1 MAEEKP
7 KTSEETAPK
16 PVRKVKKIL
25 TDETP
30 VAAPAPEG
38 SKAEPKPASKAPA
51 KKPSPKGPA
60 KAAAKKPAPKPA
72 AERKAAPKVP
82 EKKPESEKEPEAE
95 KPAVAP
101 KGEEKVPEKKP
112 AKKPT
117 KKAVKPPEKEEK
129 KPAKKARKPTKKE
142 KEKEEAEEAEEEEK
156 KPAKKARKPTKKEKE
171 EEEAE
176 EAEEEEEHEARKKP
190 ELTEAIRAALRI
202 RREIARRRPTF
213 YRQEWYRY
221 KRLGLKWRKPQGG
234 QSKLR
239 RHLGYR
245 INVVS
250 IGFRGPRPTRGLH
263 PSGFQEVLVHTV
275 QELKGIDPKT
285 HAVRIGG
292 GVGGRKRHAIQEEA
306 DELGLRILNRRE
318 E

>member
-1 MAEEKP
+1 MADEKP
-7 KTSEETAPK
+7 KTSEEEAPK
-16 PVRKVKKIL
+16 PVRKVKKVL

-30 VAAPAPEG
+30 VAAPSPEAP
-38 SKAEPKPASKAPA
+38 KAEPKPAPKPTPKKPSAKAPAKAPA
-51 KKPSPKGPA
+51 KKP
-60 KAAAKKPAPKPA
+60 AAKTAPA
-72 AERKAAPKVP
+72 RKAAPKAPETKPEP
-82 EKKPESEKEPEAE
+82 EKKAEAETAAVEPKPEA
-95 KPAVAP
+95 KAL
-101 KGEEKVPEKKP
+101 EKKP
-112 AKKPT
+112 AKKPE
-117 KKAVKPPEKEEK
+117 KKSVKPPAKEKG

-142 KEKEEAEEAEEEEK
+142 KE
-156 KPAKKARKPTKKEKE
+156 E

-221 KRLGLKWRKPQGG
+221 RRLGLKWRKPQGG

-275 QELKGIDPKT
+275 AQLKGIDPKIQ
-285 HAVRIGG
+285 AVRIGG

>member
-1 MAEEKP
+1 MADEKP
-7 KTSEETAPK
+7 KTSEEEAPK
-16 PVRKVKKIL
+16 PVRKVKKVL

-30 VAAPAPEG
+30 VAAPSPEAP
-38 SKAEPKPASKAPA
+38 KAEPKPAPKPTPKKPSAKAPAKAPA
-51 KKPSPKGPA
+51 KKP
-60 KAAAKKPAPKPA
+60 AAKTAPA
-72 AERKAAPKVP
+72 RKAAPKAP
-82 EKKPESEKEPEAE
+82 EKKPEPEKKAEAETAAVEPKPEA
-95 KPAVAP
+95 KAL
-101 KGEEKVPEKKP
+101 EKKP
-112 AKKPT
+112 AKKPE
-117 KKAVKPPEKEEK
+117 KKSVKPP
-129 KPAKKARKPTKKE
+129 AKE
-142 KEKEEAEEAEEEEK
+142 KG

-221 KRLGLKWRKPQGG
+221 RRLGLKWRKPQGG

-275 QELKGIDPKT
+275 AQLKGIDPKIQ
-285 HAVRIGG
+285 AVRIGG

>member
-7 KTSEETAPK
+7 KTSEETASK
-16 PVRKVKKIL
+16 PVRKVKKVL
-25 TDETP
+25 TDE
-30 VAAPAPEG
+30 APLAVQAQEG
-38 SKAEPKPASKAPA
+38 SKAEPKPGAMAPA
-51 KKPSPKGPA
+51 KKPSPKAPA
-60 KAAAKKPAPKPA
+60 KAAAKKPASKTGPP
-72 AERKAAPKVP
+72 RKAAPKAP
-82 EKKPESEKEPEAE
+82 EKKPESEKKPEPEEA
-95 KPAVAP
+95 PVAP
-101 KGEEKVPEKKP
+101 KPEEKAPEKKP
-112 AKKPT
+112 AKKPE
-117 KKAVKPPEKEEK
+117 KKAVKPP
-129 KPAKKARKPTKKE
+129 PKE
-142 KEKEEAEEAEEEEK
+142 KG

-171 EEEAE
+171 EDEAE

-213 YRQEWYRY
+213 YRQEWFRY

-250 IGFRGPRPTRGLH
+250 IGFRGPRSTRGLH

-275 QELKGIDPKT
+275 EELKGIDPKT

-292 GVGGRKRHAIQEEA
+292 GVGGRKRHAIQEQA